1 MAPRWVRGCHGHE
14 DGARGVFPGWGA
26 VLVSFSLS
34 PPGGRSSHFS
44 VEDLK
49 SLGRLLC
56 DTLLDFCDPAPTK
69 VWLGPGPGAL
79 VPRGCGDTGT
89 VLQLQ
94 QCLAE
99 ADALLQQQMGR
110 EPGSGSSWS
119 DVSPSE
125 LESRYVTPCH
135 PMSPRGATG
144 GCRWFFP
151 PAAPAALT
159 APCPTGSQMASTAL
173 TRQ

>member
-1 MAPRWVRGCHGHE
+1 MAMRTVPRGWSQAGELSLFPFPCLLQVG
-14 DGARGVFPGWGA
+14 GAPTSVWRT
-26 VLVSFSLS
+26 
-34 PPGGRSSHFS
+34 SSHWAASS
-44 VEDLK
+44 VTPCSTSATPHPPRFGSDL
-49 SLGRLLC
+49 
-56 DTLLDFCDPAPTK
+56 AQ
-69 VWLGPGPGAL
+69 GAL

-99 ADALLQQQMGR
+99 ADALLRQQMGR
-110 EPGSGSSWS
+110 EPGSGGSWS